1 MRATAPSLL
10 RGSLLNSADTA
21 TSLVSAVIV
30 SILLARLLGPDRFG
44 LYALVTTVV
53 NFTLLFARLGVGGTV
68 RRYMAELDGSDQRRL
83 GAVLAGWA
91 MRVAISSMLVAAI
104 VLALVAGPLS
114 GFFHRQELRGYLL
127 IGVVGLLPMA
137 ANSVLRNVQRGLQH
151 WRALLWLNL
160 ATSPLWVAGCVVALT
175 SGAGIAGVLV
185 AGIAIEII
193 CVGVLTIRTK
203 RDLGLPR
210 LRTRLPA
217 DLRARLVRYNLGLAV
232 LVVMNVI
239 VWQRSELLFLGRFSG
254 PQQVAFYAV
263 PFGLTERVTDLLPGA
278 ILGVLLPTL
287 SYAQGAADPA
297 RFGEILSD
305 AARYLSMLAL
315 PICLFGIPLAGAGI
329 ALLYGPAYEP
339 AVPVLRILLA
349 ASIFGVI
356 GQAASIALLGM
367 EAQSWLLKTGLAA
380 VVLSLTLDLVLIPRW
395 GAIGA
400 AIANGVTQASW
411 TVAVTAP
418 LWRRVSRAARA
429 AVARSGLV
437 AVALGLLLALTL
449 VLGLPALV
457 LLLAG
462 VLATGLYALALAR
475 LHLLTTP
482 GRQGLRPGE
491 AL

>member
-1 MRATAPSLL
+1 MRAAVPSLL
-10 RGSLLNSADTA
+10 RASLINSADTA
-21 TSLVSAVIV
+21 TSLVSAVVV

-53 NFTLLFARLGVGGTV
+53 SFTLIFARLGVGGTV

-83 GAVLAGWA
+83 GAVLAGWGL
-91 MRVAISSMLVAAI
+91 RVAISSVLVGAVA
-104 VLALVAGPLS
+104 LALVAGPLS
-114 GFFHRQELRGYLL
+114 SFFHRQELRGYLL
-127 IGVVGLLPMA
+127 IGAVGLLPMA

-151 WRALLWLNL
+151 WRTLLWLNL
-160 ATSPLWVAGCVVALT
+160 ATSPLWVAACAVAL
-175 SGAGIAGVLV
+175 SRGAGIAGVLV

-193 CVGVLTIRTK
+193 CVGVLVIRTQ
-203 RDLGLPR
+203 RDVGLPR
-210 LRTRLPA
+210 PRTPLPA
-217 DLRARLVRYNLGLAV
+217 DLRSRLVRYNLGLAL

-263 PFGLTERVTDLLPGA
+263 PFGLTERMTDLVPGA

-287 SYAQGAADPA
+287 SYARGAADPA

-305 AARYLSMLAL
+305 AARYLSILAL
-315 PICLFGIPLAGAGI
+315 PICLFGIPLAGAVIG
-329 ALLYGPAYEP
+329 LLYGPAYEP

-349 ASIFGVI
+349 ASIFGVL
-356 GQAASIALLGM
+356 GQAASVALLGL

-380 VVLSLTLDLVLIPRW
+380 VALSLTLDLLLIPRW
-395 GAIGA
+395 GAVGA

-418 LWRRVSRAARA
+418 LWRRVSRAART
-429 AVARSGLV
+429 AVVRSGLV

-457 LLLAG
+457 LLLVG
-462 VLATGLYALALAR
+462 IGATGLYALALAR
-475 LHLLTTP
+475 LNLLATP
-482 GRQGLRPGE
+482 ASHGLGSGE